1 VVAGVGAKVE
11 AARATAGTTAKEAAA
26 EGVVAVS
33 RAARVRE
40 VAATE
45 AAVDSLALE
54 VAAATG
60 VAAAA
65 ADEARAW
72 CGIGNVH
79 LPHAAGSATSAF
91 HVGCSRSATRQNV
104 GVA

>member
-1 VVAGVGAKVE
+1 MVAGVQGAKVV

-33 RAARVRE
+33 TAARVRE

-54 VAAATG
+54 VAAA
-60 VAAAA
+60 
-65 ADEARAW
+65 
-72 CGIGNVH
+72 
-79 LPHAAGSATSAF
+79 
-91 HVGCSRSATRQNV
+91 
-104 GVA
+104 